1 MGNNNHLK
9 IKLCVIDDIRSVVEM
24 ISRMPPWHEYGIE
37 VVGTALDGEEGIR
50 IIKERNPDIVLTDIQ
65 MPKMD
70 GLAMT
75 KAILEHAP
83 QTKIIILSA
92 YTDFSYT
99 QQAIRLGAFDFVK
112 KPFSIDEIVNTVLKA
127 LAAHIAE
134 QDEQAKVIDLK
145 NERLQSLPML
155 QQEYMSLLVYHPAQE
170 AKAVGQ
176 WRQLEIDLEPNPLN
190 VFVVEVDDFMN
201 KYRSRPAKEI
211 ELMRFSLRNILMET
225 VIGFTK
231 GIVFRE
237 SANRF
242 VCIMNCSDN
251 QEAVRISEACRLNIQ
266 QFTHSTISIGVG
278 PCVDSVANLPDS
290 FQQAVD
296 AVSYHFYTNGN
307 GVSSYT
313 KVAHSGSATIFSA
326 YNSEIESQF
335 LFALRSGNKEKC
347 QFILENMFNDMLQ
360 SDPLPGPQLI
370 EDLCYELA
378 AKICRSMRDLF
389 PQNRV
394 HALENLWIGKRPKR
408 SSTFQE
414 LRTMVQGLCGEA
426 CGWIEEERSDDSTKL
441 VYKARDYICAN
452 LNINLSLEHCAKQS
466 NLSPGY
472 FSNLFKKVLG
482 ISFQQY
488 VVHQRMERAKSM
500 LIEGFQVQEIAQT
513 LGYEHRRYFS
523 DVFKKH
529 TNMTPSEFKVYS
541 TGKADSAWS
550 KESGNLNQ
558 TLHANG

>member
-1 MGNNNHLK
+1 MGNNKQPK
-9 IKLCVIDDIRSVVEM
+9 IKLCVIDDIRSVVDM
-24 ISRMPPWHEYGIE
+24 ISRMPPWHEHGIE
-37 VVGTALDGEEGIR
+37 VIGTALDGEDGIR
-50 IIKERNPDIVLTDIQ
+50 LIKEQNPDIVLTDIR

-75 KAILEHAP
+75 KAILEQAP

-112 KPFSIDEIVNTVLKA
+112 KPFSIEEIVKTVLEAKA
-127 LAAHIAE
+127 AYLAE
-134 QDEQAKVIDLK
+134 QDEQTKVIGLK

-170 AKAVGQ
+170 VKAVEQ
-176 WRQLEIDLEPNPLN
+176 WRQLEINLEPKPLN
-190 VFVVEVDDFMN
+190 VFVLEVDDFME

-225 VIGFTK
+225 VTGFTK

-251 QEAVRISEACRLNIQ
+251 QEAVRISEACRMNIQ

-278 PCVDSVANLPDS
+278 PCVDHVAKLPDS
-290 FQQAVD
+290 FQQAVN

-313 KVAHSGSATIFSA
+313 KVAHSGIAVIFPV
-326 YNSEIESQF
+326 YNSEVESQF
-335 LFALRSGNKEKC
+335 LFALRSGNKGKC
-347 QFILENMFNDMLQ
+347 QLILEKMFNDMLQ
-360 SDPLPGPQLI
+360 SDPLPEPQLI
-370 EDLCYELA
+370 EDLCYELS
-378 AKICRSMRDLF
+378 AKTCRSMLELF
-389 PQNRV
+389 PQDRV
-394 HALENLWIGKRPKR
+394 LALESRWFGNRPKR

-414 LRTMVQGLCGEA
+414 LRTMVQGLCEEA
-426 CGWIEEERSDDSTKL
+426 CGWIEEERADESTKL
-441 VYKARDYICAN
+441 IYEARDYICAN
-452 LNINLSLEHCAKQS
+452 LDINLSLEHCAKQS

-488 VVHQRMERAKSM
+488 VAHQRMERAKSM
-500 LIEGFQVQEIAQT
+500 LIQGFQVQEISQA

-529 TNMTPSEFKVYS
+529 TNMTPTEFKIYS
-541 TGKADSAWS
+541 TGKAYSPSD
-550 KESGNLNQ
+550 
-558 TLHANG
+558 